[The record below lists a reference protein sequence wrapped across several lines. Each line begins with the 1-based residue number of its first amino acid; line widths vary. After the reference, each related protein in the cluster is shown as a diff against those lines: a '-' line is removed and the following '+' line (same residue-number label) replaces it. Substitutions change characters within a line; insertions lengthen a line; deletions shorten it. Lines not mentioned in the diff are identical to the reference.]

1 VKRFPWVD
9 RRPRTSRASVSGR
22 VHSGDAY
29 GFSDSPIADAAFDS
43 RAQNAFER
51 ELLRNAVEASEA
63 TIAEWTAFL
72 QWNGE
77 NMSYPVWQREWSNS
91 IYGALRG
98 TPREE
103 SGARI
108 APNEIWYAV
117 MNNLMVRS
125 ASLNL
130 G

>member
-1 VKRFPWVD
+1 M
-9 RRPRTSRASVSGR
+9 
-22 VHSGDAY
+22 HSGDAY

-108 APNEIWYAV
+108 ALNEIWYAV

>member
-1 VKRFPWVD
+1 
-9 RRPRTSRASVSGR
+9 
-22 VHSGDAY
+22 
-29 GFSDSPIADAAFDS
+29 
-43 RAQNAFER
+43 
-51 ELLRNAVEASEA
+51 
-63 TIAEWTAFL
+63 
-72 QWNGE
+72 
-77 NMSYPVWQREWSNS
+77 MSYPVWQREWSKS

-108 APNEIWYAV
+108 ALNEIWYAV